1 MGKKPVRAVMFERIK
16 ADPPTT
22 GWEERPDLT
31 TRFMDWEP
39 EKAGWAVMVRVFK
52 YKGKTTGKKMT
63 LGVYGLRD
71 PDGEMLK
78 TAKGVIYV
86 ADEPEKATTYLHK
99 LLKKRPKETR
109 DAHLQGLVDF
119 LKAHCDNAKAQ
130 QRSVELSAREIARE
144 VHRKE
149 AEVGRDLASLAKAGK
164 IKSVVR
170 KEWDTADLYST
181 RAFGGAVS
189 MKRNRVYY
197 WVESKERVTMEYL
210 HEYRRMTGIGPS
222 LMEKA
227 AADPML
233 DVLAKAFSVKDVTP
247 ADVKFIRYRKV
258 GKGIELEDQAER
270 LGGILTSVEPSDA
283 DPKALVAFLKKHGA
297 KGMKAESLDEQV
309 YSVLGPG
316 PKASAESDVAKFCA
330 DIERGVQSA
339 VRGKFFRCRPN
350 LKFGVGGANI
360 DYANIPATEQ
370 PGGLAFLNAKVQV
383 RLTVDGF
390 DAEGNLKGS
399 KIKVEKL
406 TSPHGVKFRAKTG
419 TVDQVVKHIVS
430 TIKAAAAL

>member
-1 MGKKPVRAVMFERIK
+1 MGLVVGQNVQGTVQGLYDRIVRGAYCCP
-16 ADPPTT
+16 AS
-22 GWEERPDLT
+22 G
-31 TRFMDWEP
+31 
-39 EKAGWAVMVRVFK
+39 AGWHILFVPGEKGRPMKMVAYNVSALEGKPASNLVKAAKRWAEKVRVGRERFLSK
-52 YKGKTTGKKMT
+52 KT
-63 LGVYGLRD
+63 
-71 PDGEMLK
+71 
-78 TAKGVIYV
+78 
-86 ADEPEKATTYLHK
+86 
-99 LLKKRPKETR
+99 
-109 DAHLQGLVDF
+109 
-119 LKAHCDNAKAQ
+119 
-130 QRSVELSAREIARE
+130 
-144 VHRKE
+144 
-149 AEVGRDLASLAKAGK
+149 
-164 IKSVVR
+164 
-170 KEWDTADLYST
+170 
-181 RAFGGAVS
+181 
-189 MKRNRVYY
+189 
-197 WVESKERVTMEYL
+197 ESCSYL

-297 KGMKAESLDEQV
+297 KSMKAESLDEQV
-309 YSVLGPG
+309 YSMLGPG
-316 PKASAESDVAKFCA
+316 PKAGAESDVAKFCA

-370 PGGLAFLNAKVQV
+370 PGSLAFLNAKVQV

-406 TSPHGVKFRAKTG
+406 TSPHGIKFRAKTG
-419 TVDQVVKHIVS
+419 TVDQVVKHIVN